1 MTIIIIIVSLLVL
14 TSIVGII
21 KRNRILFNSG
31 YFLYGLIVFVAEL
44 GNYNDNGEISHLAIA
59 FLWLVQSCLA
69 IPNKLSYDG
78 SKIAKSSGVKVFTC
92 YTLINAFGVILAM
105 NSDYLAM
112 PIAIIHGILAV
123 LPLIPMYLVL
133 TNKVLVSN

>member
-1 MTIIIIIVSLLVL
+1 MTIVIIIVSLLVL
-14 TSIVGII
+14 TSIVGIL
-21 KRNRILFNSG
+21 KRNHVLFNSG

-44 GNYNDNGEISHLAIA
+44 GNYSDNGEIIHLSIA

-69 IPNKLSYDG
+69 IPNKLHYDG
-78 SKIAKSSGVKVFTC
+78 GKIAKSAGVKIFAC
-92 YTLINAFGVILAM
+92 YTVINAFGIILAI

-123 LPLIPMYLVL
+123 LPLIPMYLIL
-133 TNKVLVSN
+133 ANKIQISD

>member
-1 MTIIIIIVSLLVL
+1 MTIILIIVSLLVL

-31 YFLYGLIVFVAEL
+31 YFLYGLIVLVAEL
-44 GNYNDNGEISHLAIA
+44 GNYNDNGELIHLATA
-59 FLWLVQSCLA
+59 FLWLIQSCLA
-69 IPNKLSYDG
+69 IPNKVYYDG
-78 SKIAKSSGVKVFTC
+78 GKIAKSAGVKIFTC
-92 YTLINAFGVILAM
+92 YTLINTFGVILAM